1 MTDTTI
7 WSVRL
12 TKSAE
17 QDFGDIIRWSAE
29 QFGKAQARV
38 YAETLSIAIQ
48 DLTSGPAVTGGIA
61 RDDILRGLFTLHVTR
76 KGRKGR
82 HFIMFR
88 VADRENRVI
97 DVLRV
102 LHDAMDLPRHI
113 PPSDRE

>member
-1 MTDTTI
+1 LTDTTI
-7 WSVRL
+7 WTVRL

-17 QDFGDIIRWSAE
+17 RDFGDIIHWSAE
-29 QFGKAQARV
+29 QFGKVQARI
-38 YAETLSIAIQ
+38 YAETLSTAIQ
-48 DLTSGPAVTGGIA
+48 DLTSGPAVTGVIT
-61 RDDILRGLFTLHVTR
+61 RDDILRGLLTLHVAR

-97 DVLRV
+97 DVLRL

-113 PPSDRE
+113 SPSEPE